1 MPNLNHPKN
10 PATTTCP
17 QVGTYS
23 AGDGWKWVGYDQQH
37 NRCTPIR
44 GNGCSQAF
52 EKLSSCTFIMD
63 NTRAQCQIQNTGG
76 SVSYQF
82 GIKRQKEE
90 KKVDVLPDVP
100 FSLLP
105 DETKKIEFQKVAVLA
120 WVDGDAAV
128 W

>member
-1 MPNLNHPKN
+1 
-10 PATTTCP
+10 
-17 QVGTYS
+17 
-23 AGDGWKWVGYDQQH
+23 
-37 NRCTPIR
+37 
-44 GNGCSQAF
+44 
-52 EKLSSCTFIMD
+52 MD

-120 WVDGDAAV
+120 WVDGTLPFGKAFGPYQIIPPGGGGFDVMCTSAGDAGDKSSINCTAAMP